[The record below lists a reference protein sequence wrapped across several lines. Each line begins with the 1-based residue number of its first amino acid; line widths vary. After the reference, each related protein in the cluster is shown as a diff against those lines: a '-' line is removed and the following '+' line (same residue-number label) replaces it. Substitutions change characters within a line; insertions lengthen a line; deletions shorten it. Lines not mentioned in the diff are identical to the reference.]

1 MHAADSPTTG
11 QQQLHTLENSDTA
24 PYGFGSVTSTICQ
37 WTWEESHSSMYQ
49 VIDTKTSVPALNPK
63 LDPEVVGE
71 PAPAPLCC
79 SLEVPIGKTDKLSQ
93 TVDFKRALYLAP
105 AHPSQ
110 SPNSLADTETLQ
122 ETLCLQPQISL
133 KGMKLDSGPLQT
145 IVCKQSC

>member
-1 MHAADSPTTG
+1 
-11 QQQLHTLENSDTA
+11 
-24 PYGFGSVTSTICQ
+24 
-37 WTWEESHSSMYQ
+37 MYQ
-49 VIDTKTSVPALNPK
+49 VIDTQTSVPALNPK